1 MPRII
6 LEIPKPRAKVLKQV
20 WFHGI
25 PQKGPSDAGAVG
37 NIARLPPI
45 AKMPAMILRI
55 PAVVG
60 FQVLPMDVTSKS
72 LND

>member
-1 MPRII
+1 M
-6 LEIPKPRAKVLKQV
+6 LNEV

-37 NIARLPPI
+37 NKARLPPI

-60 FQVLPMDVTSKS
+60 FHVLFILQIKISASSV
-72 LND
+72 